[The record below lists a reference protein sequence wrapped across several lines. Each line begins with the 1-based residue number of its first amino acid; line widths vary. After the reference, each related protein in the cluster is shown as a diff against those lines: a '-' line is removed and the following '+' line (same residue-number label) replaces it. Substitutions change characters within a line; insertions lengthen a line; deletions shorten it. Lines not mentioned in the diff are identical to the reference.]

1 MQRTNTAQA
10 RPRGAVGAGTNR
22 WLVLVV
28 LCVSLLLVALD
39 ATILHV
45 AVPSLTEDLRP
56 SSTAL
61 LWIVDAYPLVCASLL
76 ILFGTL
82 GDRVGRRRV
91 LLLGYALFGVASAV
105 AALAT
110 EPSVLIGA
118 RALLGVGGAMIMPA
132 TLSILRTVFPDR
144 RERATAIG
152 VWTATAAIGAAT
164 GPVLGGF
171 LVENYWWGSVF
182 LINIPLMA
190 LILPLGRRLLPESRG
205 AADGPWDVLGA
216 LMAAAGVLGC
226 VLGVKRAGAGDPLL
240 ALPTAGPLLLGAV
253 LLVLFVRRQ
262 KRRAHPLIDMGLFS
276 RAAFTTSVGCIV
288 IGMLA
293 LVGLELIAVQ
303 YLQLVL
309 GLSPLETGLR
319 LLPLTFAAMAA
330 GATGS
335 YTLRRIGPRRMVGW
349 GFVLTA
355 GAVLLLTLMGQ
366 HDRPLL
372 LTVGFVLLGFG
383 LQTTLF
389 SAYESMLSEAP
400 QRSAGGAA
408 AIGETSY
415 QLGAGMG
422 IALLGSVM
430 NAAYAP
436 GLASV
441 PGVPAEASRAAANSL
456 GEAYKVADQL
466 GGAAGDAL
474 HQAARHSFVTGLHI
488 TLCVSAGLLLMGA
501 LMARRLPE
509 VMECPV
515 DPEEA
520 FDAAQGTRA
529 APEDRHADA
538 EAPGGSAR
546 SGAAGTS
553 GVGPPRSGAAETSVP
568 AERPRLSQPRGPSE
582 RPGSARPLGPA
593 EATGREEPVGP
604 AEAPVSPGPAAPRVP
619 ATREAI
625 EPAGSGRPAH

>member
-1 MQRTNTAQA
+1 MSRTITARSGRNA
-10 RPRGAVGAGTNR
+10 AGGDANR
-22 WLVLVV
+22 WAVLVV

-45 AVPSLTEDLRP
+45 AVPSLTENLRP
-56 SSTAL
+56 GATEL

-82 GDRVGRRRV
+82 GDRIGRRRV
-91 LLLGYALFGVASAV
+91 LLLGYGIFGLASAV

-110 EPSVLIGA
+110 EPWVLIGA

-132 TLSILRTVFPDR
+132 TLSIIRTVFPDR

-152 VWTATAAIGAAT
+152 IWTAVAAIGAAA

-171 LVENYWWGSVF
+171 LVEHYWWGSVF

-190 LILPLGRRLLPESRG
+190 LILPLARRLLPESRG
-205 AADGPWDVLGA
+205 SAEGPWDVLGA

-226 VLGVKRAGAGDPLL
+226 VLGVKRAGAGEPLL
-240 ALPTAGPLLLGAV
+240 SVLTAGPLLAGAL

-262 KRRAHPLIDMGLFS
+262 RRRAHPLIDMRLFS
-276 RAAFTTSVGCIV
+276 RPAFTTSVGCIV
-288 IGMLA
+288 LAMLA
-293 LVGLELIAVQ
+293 LVGLELIAIQ

-349 GFVLTA
+349 GFLLTA
-355 GAVLLLTLMGQ
+355 AAVLLLTFMGQ

-400 QRSAGGAA
+400 PRSAGGAA

-436 GLASV
+436 GLADV
-441 PGVPAEASRAAANSL
+441 PGVPAAASGAAANSL
-456 GEAYKVADQL
+456 GEAYQVAERL
-466 GGAAGDAL
+466 GGTAGEAL
-474 HQAARHSFVTGLHI
+474 HTAARHAFVDGLHL
-488 TLCVSAGLLLMGA
+488 TLFVSAGLLLAGA
-501 LMARRLPE
+501 AMALRLPR

-515 DPEEA
+515 DVEAAVEEA
-520 FDAAQGTRA
+520 AAEAAAEAEAKAEAEAEAVRGA
-529 APEDRHADA
+529 APAVSPAPARDAVSGPTLVPGQPVSSPADTA
-538 EAPGGSAR
+538 LAAAPQDPPRPLPGGGQAGKM
-546 SGAAGTS
+546 SGAAT
-553 GVGPPRSGAAETSVP
+553 R
-568 AERPRLSQPRGPSE
+568 
-582 RPGSARPLGPA
+582 AR
-593 EATGREEPVGP
+593 
-604 AEAPVSPGPAAPRVP
+604 
-619 ATREAI
+619 
-625 EPAGSGRPAH
+625 

>member
-1 MQRTNTAQA
+1 MQRTITAGA
-10 RPRGAVGAGTNR
+10 RLRAAGGGANR
-22 WLVLVV
+22 WVVLVV

-39 ATILHV
+39 ATVLHV

-61 LWIVDAYPLVCASLL
+61 LWIVDAYPLICASLL

-110 EPSVLIGA
+110 VPEVLIGA

-132 TLSILRTVFPDR
+132 TLSILRAVFPDR

-152 VWTATAAIGAAT
+152 IWTAVAAVGAAT

-171 LVENYWWGSVF
+171 LVEHYWWGSVF

-190 LILPLGRRLLPESRG
+190 LILPLGRWLLPESEG
-205 AADGPWDVLGA
+205 GGDGPWDVLGA
-216 LMAAAGVLGC
+216 LMAAAGVLGV
-226 VLGVKRAGAGDPLL
+226 VLGVKRIGAGENLL
-240 ALPTAGPLLLGAV
+240 APQTAAPLLLGAA
-253 LLVLFVRRQ
+253 LLIVFVRRQ
-262 KRRAHPLIDMGLFS
+262 GRRAQPLIDMRLFS
-276 RAAFTTSVGCIV
+276 RPAFTTSVGCIV
-288 IGMLA
+288 LAMLA

-309 GLSPLETGLR
+309 GLTPLETGLR

-355 GAVLLLTLMGQ
+355 AAVLLLVLMGQ

-389 SAYESMLSEAP
+389 AAYESMLSEAP
-400 QRSAGGAA
+400 PESAGGAA

-436 GLASV
+436 GLSAV
-441 PGVPAEASRAAANSL
+441 PGVPAAAGQAAANSL
-456 GEAYKVADQL
+456 GEAYQVADQL
-466 GGAAGDAL
+466 GGAAGGAL
-474 HQAARHSFVTGLHI
+474 YHAARHAFVDGLHL
-488 TLCVSAGLLLMGA
+488 TLFVSAGLLLLGA
-501 LMARRLPE
+501 LMALRLPR

-515 DPEEA
+515 DPEDLTVASEPVRLPV
-520 FDAAQGTRA
+520 TREPVA
-529 APEDRHADA
+529 RESSTR
-538 EAPGGSAR
+538 GGSSTR
-546 SGAAGTS
+546 
-553 GVGPPRSGAAETSVP
+553 
-568 AERPRLSQPRGPSE
+568 
-582 RPGSARPLGPA
+582 
-593 EATGREEPVGP
+593 EPVTC
-604 AEAPVSPGPAAPRVP
+604 EPV
-619 ATREAI
+619 

>member
-1 MQRTNTAQA
+1 MFGRTTAAA
-10 RPRGAVGAGTNR
+10 RPRAAGGGANR
-22 WLVLVV
+22 WVVLLV

-39 ATILHV
+39 ATVLHV
-45 AVPSLTEDLRP
+45 AVPAVTEDLRP
-56 SSTAL
+56 SGVEL

-110 EPSVLIGA
+110 TPEVLIGA

-132 TLSILRTVFPDR
+132 TLSILRAVFPDR

-152 VWTATAAIGAAT
+152 IWTAVAAVGAAT

-171 LVENYWWGSVF
+171 LVQHFWWGSVF
-182 LINIPLMA
+182 LINIPLML
-190 LILPLGRRLLPESRG
+190 LILPVGRWLLPESRG
-205 AADGPWDVLGA
+205 DREGPWDVLGA
-216 LMAAAGVLGC
+216 LMAAAGVLGI
-226 VLGVKRAGAGDPLL
+226 VLGVKRLGAGDAVLDL
-240 ALPTAGPLLLGAV
+240 RTAGPLLAGAV
-253 LLVLFVRRQ
+253 LLALFVRRQ
-262 KRRAHPLIDMGLFS
+262 KSRRHPLIDIRMFARATFS
-276 RAAFTTSVGCIV
+276 TSVGCIV
-288 IGMLA
+288 LAMLA

-335 YTLRRIGPRRMVGW
+335 FTLRRLGPRRMVGW

-355 GAVLLLTLMGQ
+355 AAVVLLTLMGQ

-372 LTVGFVLLGFG
+372 LTTGFVLLGFG

-389 SAYESMLSEAP
+389 GAYESMLSEAP
-400 QRSAGGAA
+400 PEQAGGAA

-436 GLASV
+436 GLDDATSV
-441 PGVPAEASRAAANSL
+441 PPAARSAAGHSL
-456 GEAYKVADQL
+456 GEAYQVALQL
-466 GGAAGDAL
+466 GGPVGDAL
-474 HQAARHSFVTGLHI
+474 RTAARHAFVHGLHV
-488 TLCVSAGLLLMGA
+488 TLFVSAGLLLLGA
-501 LMARRLPE
+501 LAALRLPK
-509 VMECPV
+509 VMECAEPD
-515 DPEEA
+515 DPTGLP
-520 FDAAQGTRA
+520 AAEQP
-529 APEDRHADA
+529 AP
-538 EAPGGSAR
+538 AR
-546 SGAAGTS
+546 SGHAVPEAAL
-553 GVGPPRSGAAETSVP
+553 PGAPLRDHVRAESAVP
-568 AERPRLSQPRGPSE
+568 ARR
-582 RPGSARPLGPA
+582 APA
-593 EATGREEPVGP
+593 EAAGPARTGR
-604 AEAPVSPGPAAPRVP
+604 
-619 ATREAI
+619 T
-625 EPAGSGRPAH
+625 AH